1 MIIRLFE
8 HFTCRKR
15 LYIVKFPIDLCCAK
29 YFVMSRSWYICFLL
43 GTIGMALSLGGCSS
57 GDKEKS
63 RRSVVVETITLV
75 PSDNSYTDSF
85 VGSVEESSAAALSFA
100 VGGQVKRVLVTEGDR
115 VNAGD
120 ELACLDATTL
130 QHTYDA
136 AKATLDRARDAYDRM
151 KLLHDSSSLPD
162 IKWVEIQSS
171 LQQAESMERIA
182 YKNLTDAR
190 LTAPFS
196 GYIARR
202 MIEVGDNVLPAAT
215 AFTLME
221 IATVDVKIAV
231 PENEISSVSRGD
243 SVEVCVGALD
253 DRVYRGVVT
262 VKGVSAHPLS
272 HTYEVR
278 ARIDNTDGAMLP
290 GMVCR
295 ANICRRTADKVF
307 VLPLNAVFADTGK
320 RHYVWIY
327 RDGSAEKR
335 YVTIGNLAAHGV
347 IVTDGVARG
356 ERLIVA
362 GCQKISE
369 GMNVEE
375 R

>member
-1 MIIRLFE
+1 M
-8 HFTCRKR
+8 
-15 LYIVKFPIDLCCAK
+15 
-29 YFVMSRSWYICFLL
+29 
-43 GTIGMALSLGGCSS
+43 MASLNGCSS
-57 GDKEKS
+57 GDKEKNS
-63 RRSVVVETITLV
+63 RSVAVETMTLV
-75 PSDNSYTDSF
+75 PSDNTYTDSF
-85 VGSVEESSAAALSFA
+85 VGCVEESSAAALSFA
-100 VGGQVKRVLVTEGDR
+100 VGGQVKRIFVTEGDR

-136 AKATLDRARDAYDRM
+136 AKATLDRASDAYDRM

-190 LTAPFS
+190 LIAPFS
-196 GYIARR
+196 GYIARKT
-202 MIEVGDNVLPAAT
+202 IEVGDNVLPAAT

-231 PENEISSVSRGD
+231 PENEISSVARGD
-243 SVEVCVGALD
+243 SVEVRVGALD
-253 DRVYRGVVT
+253 DRIYHGVVT
-262 VKGVSAHPLS
+262 IKGVSAHPLS
-272 HTYEVR
+272 HSYEVR
-278 ARIDNTDGAMLP
+278 ARIDNTDGALLP

-295 ANICRRTADKVF
+295 VNIFRRTNDKVF
-307 VLPLNAVFADTGK
+307 VLPLDAVFADTGK
-320 RHYVWIY
+320 RHFVWIC
-327 RDGSAEKR
+327 RDGVAEKR
-335 YVTIGNLAAHGV
+335 YVTIGDLAAHGV
-347 IVTDGVARG
+347 IVTDGVVGG
-356 ERLIVA
+356 EQLIVA

-369 GMNVEE
+369 GMNVEV

>member
-1 MIIRLFE
+1 M
-8 HFTCRKR
+8 
-15 LYIVKFPIDLCCAK
+15 
-29 YFVMSRSWYICFLL
+29 
-43 GTIGMALSLGGCSS
+43 MASLNGCSS
-57 GDKEKS
+57 GDKEKNS
-63 RRSVVVETITLV
+63 RSVAVETMTLV
-75 PSDNSYTDSF
+75 PSDNTYTDSF
-85 VGSVEESSAAALSFA
+85 VGCVEESSAAALSFA
-100 VGGQVKRVLVTEGDR
+100 VGGQVKRIFVTEGDR

-136 AKATLDRARDAYDRM
+136 AKATLDRASDAYDRM

-190 LTAPFS
+190 LIAPFS

-202 MIEVGDNVLPAAT
+202 TIEVGDNVLPAAT

-231 PENEISSVSRGD
+231 PENEISSVARGD
-243 SVEVCVGALD
+243 SVEVRVGALD
-253 DRVYRGVVT
+253 GRIYRGVVT

-272 HTYEVR
+272 HSYEIR
-278 ARIDNTDGAMLP
+278 ARIDNTDGALLP

-295 ANICRRTADKVF
+295 VNIFRSTVDKIF
-307 VLPLNAVFADTGK
+307 VLPLDAVFADTGK
-320 RHYVWIY
+320 RHFVWIY
-327 RDGSAEKR
+327 RDGVAEKR
-335 YVTIGNLAAHGV
+335 YVTIGDLAAHGV
-347 IVTDGVARG
+347 IVTDGVAGG

-362 GCQKISE
+362 GCQKISD
-369 GMNVEE
+369 GMNVKE